1 MNITHFTK
9 DVSTIEKILINGF
22 AWVPNKRNLIQSFIS
37 DHDFSAREPQEF
49 GMISFTE
56 IEAEHAVKHRDVF
69 GHIGIV
75 MAEEWVERVKLQKV
89 IYIDETGPVHE
100 ALSELFKIGY
110 QDLKERIRNRGN
122 STSDMPY
129 TNKAMATIYRAKAWY
144 NLLQLYEYL
153 EPICNSYQQEW
164 RLVQKEPLY
173 GYKNTKEEIIKN
185 ISPPKGWANILN
197 VLKFSS
203 KDVKG
208 FVCPYGEKNGL
219 FDVLPTGYKS
229 HNIETFKA

>member
-9 DVSTIEKILINGF
+9 DISTIEKILINGF

-56 IEAEHAVKHRDVF
+56 IEAEYAVKHRDVF

-75 MAEEWVERVKLQKV
+75 MAEEWVEQVKLQKV
-89 IYIDETGPVHE
+89 IYIDERGPVHE

-110 QDLKERIRNRGN
+110 QDLKERIRNRDN

-129 TNKAMATIYRAKAWY
+129 TNKAMASIYRAKAWY

-185 ISPPKGWANILN
+185 ISPPEGWANILN
-197 VLKFSS
+197 VLKFNP

-208 FVCPYGEKNGL
+208 FVCPCGEKNEL
-219 FDVLPTGYKS
+219 FEVLPAGYKS